1 MTNQSALWC
10 IEDMIEILEAINKTH
25 KVTQYI
31 QALKYAYTKLGG
43 TQSKKDADIPLPG
56 QIDIE
61 DYIKEISDE
70 C

>member
-43 TQSKKDADIPLPG
+43 TPSKKDTDIPLPG
-56 QIDIE
+56 QVDIE
-61 DYIKEISDE
+61 EYIKEIT
-70 C
+70 